1 MPHRDLYEILGVS
14 RTATADEIKKA
25 HRRLAKQFHPDVNPE
40 NKAAEEK
47 FKEATAAF
55 EVLSDP
61 AKRKLY
67 DEFGADALR
76 TGFDEKRAEEVRR
89 WKRQGAP
96 PGGMPFDFGD
106 FATVDV
112 GQYGSFDFG
121 SIFGDLFGGGGRGVR
136 GGRARAPAPMAGQ
149 DASAELEI
157 DLREAV
163 LGGERDLRV
172 DGKTLRVRIPAGVDD
187 GAQIRLAGQGGPG
200 HRGGPA
206 GDLFLKVKLREH
218 AHVQREGRDLVLDLP
233 VTVPEA
239 VNGAEVRLPTF
250 EGPVSLRVPKGAR
263 AGMRLRLKGKGL
275 PDLRGGPR
283 GDLYAVI
290 QLVLPA
296 ESEALRKAARALEGL
311 YEGDPRAG
319 ISL

>member
-1 MPHRDLYEILGVS
+1 MPQRDLYEILGVS

-25 HRRLAKQFHPDVNPE
+25 YRRLAKQHHPDVNPG

-47 FKEATAAF
+47 FKEVTAAF
-55 EVLSDP
+55 DVLSDE
-61 AKRKLY
+61 KRRRLY

-76 TGFDEKRAEEVRR
+76 TGFDEKRADEVRR
-89 WKRQGAP
+89 WRRQGAP
-96 PGGMPFDFGD
+96 PGGAPFDFGD

-112 GQYGSFDFG
+112 GEYGAFDFG
-121 SIFGDLFGGGGRGVR
+121 SIFGDLFGGRGARVR
-136 GGRARAPAPMAGQ
+136 RGPAPPSPGAH
-149 DASAELEI
+149 AEAEI
-157 DLREAV
+157 EIGLRDAV
-163 LGGERDLRV
+163 LGAERDVRV

-187 GAQIRLAGQGGPG
+187 GSQIRLAGQGGRG
-200 HRGGPA
+200 ARGGAA

-218 AHVQREGRDLVLDLP
+218 PHVRREGKDLAVDLP

-250 EGPVSLRVPKGAR
+250 EGPVSLRVPKGAQSGR
-263 AGMRLRLKGKGL
+263 RLRLRGKGL
-275 PDLRGGPR
+275 PDLRGGAR
-283 GDLYAVI
+283 GDLYAVV
-290 QLVLPA
+290 QVVLPA